1 MYGFI
6 ITCHYRRDTT
16 IEICLWTGHQDL
28 VVSLRV
34 HGRCMQPTWCIATWR
49 YLAAAHASHGVFLFN
64 HTGTWQKHAGNGG
77 KPQVELDRKSP
88 SCWGHQIWLRNYHQ
102 TMTIYIYI
110 WHLYKWESMNRT
122 IEFQILA
129 DWGLDQQNPYATR
142 QGLMTSD

>member
-77 KPQVELDRKSP
+77 KPQVELDRKRQVVEDIKFD
-88 SCWGHQIWLRNYHQ
+88 WEIITKRWQ
-102 TMTIYIYI
+102 YIYI